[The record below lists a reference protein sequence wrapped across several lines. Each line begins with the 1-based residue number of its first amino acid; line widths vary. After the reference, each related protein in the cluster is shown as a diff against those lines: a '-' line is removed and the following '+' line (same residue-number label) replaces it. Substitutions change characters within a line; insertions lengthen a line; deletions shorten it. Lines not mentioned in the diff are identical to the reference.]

1 LAIANYRA
9 ADSAARLWA
18 ILKTKGLKMIC
29 EISENRSFYVD
40 DGASLEGK
48 FGAGVPVACC
58 GNYRFIGQAA
68 DVLFNE
74 LGLRTNKHAQK
85 SDDCPYVLVA
95 YGSTN
100 NRPPNPQLVKAARA
114 AIKALAIGLESSYL
128 YKLDQ

>member
-74 LGLRTNKHAQK
+74 LGLRTNK
-85 SDDCPYVLVA
+85 
-95 YGSTN
+95 
-100 NRPPNPQLVKAARA
+100 LVKAARA